1 MLPKVELNQIRDL
14 GQVVDDSI
22 LFLKQ
27 NFKPLLKSYFTICGV
42 LWLAEAVIGVVN
54 QIQTIQRI
62 QDGDS
67 VFSLAFF
74 IVMFL
79 GFLNYTLLILTI
91 LSYITLYRDKDKET
105 PTVEEV
111 WTYVKY
117 YFFRMFGGSL
127 VLLLALAA
135 GTVCC
140 FFPGIYLYPILIL
153 VPAIMVIEN
162 TSFRYAFN
170 RSFQIIKK
178 RWGQVFGVTL
188 VIGVIIISTMPLVA
202 IPTAIIAVGV
212 KFVALVN
219 TNTVFSVALSIGLH
233 LVQVLFILPVIASA
247 MLYFS
252 LTEQK
257 DDANLLSR
265 IEMLGHNVPETDHTE
280 TEDY

>member
-127 VLLLALAA
+127 VLLMALAA

-188 VIGVIIISTMPLVA
+188 VIGVIIISTMPLVD

-219 TNTVFSVALSIGLH
+219 ANTVFSVALSIGLH

>member
-127 VLLLALAA
+127 VLLMALAA

-162 TSFRYAFN
+162 TSFR
-170 RSFQIIKK
+170 
-178 RWGQVFGVTL
+178 
-188 VIGVIIISTMPLVA
+188 
-202 IPTAIIAVGV
+202 
-212 KFVALVN
+212 
-219 TNTVFSVALSIGLH
+219 
-233 LVQVLFILPVIASA
+233 
-247 MLYFS
+247 
-252 LTEQK
+252 
-257 DDANLLSR
+257 
-265 IEMLGHNVPETDHTE
+265 
-280 TEDY
+280 